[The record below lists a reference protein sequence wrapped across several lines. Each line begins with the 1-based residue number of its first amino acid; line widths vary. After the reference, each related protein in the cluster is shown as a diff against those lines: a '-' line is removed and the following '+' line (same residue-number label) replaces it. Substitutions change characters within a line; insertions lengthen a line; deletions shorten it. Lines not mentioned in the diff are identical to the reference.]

1 MRNRFS
7 LLALALMTLFVAACD
22 TTSNRTIIDTDVYV
36 TEVDFNV
43 ASATLNGTVLSQQFA
58 VPAIDNNA
66 AAVLAYFYEQGT
78 WTAMPYTYAVDDA
91 QLQAVSYTISLGHAF
106 SNQTFEAFYE
116 SSAADV
122 NLRQQP
128 SRRIRV
134 VVLGDYAAKQNVD
147 FSDYNAVKA
156 AFHLPD

>member
-1 MRNRFS
+1 MRARYLFS
-7 LLALALMTLFVAACD
+7 ALLLAFATVFAACD
-22 TTSNRTIIDTDVYV
+22 MGHTVNNTDAYI
-36 TEVDFNV
+36 TEVQFDV
-43 ASATLNGTVLSQQFA
+43 SKATLNGTVLSQQYS
-58 VPAIDNNA
+58 VPAIDNSA
-66 AAVLAYFYEQGT
+66 AAVLCYFYEQGT

-91 QLQAVSYTISLGHAF
+91 KLQAVSYTISLGHAF
-106 SNQTFEAFYE
+106 SYQTLQVFYE

-122 NLRQQP
+122 NLRNQP

-156 AFHLPD
+156 AFNLPD